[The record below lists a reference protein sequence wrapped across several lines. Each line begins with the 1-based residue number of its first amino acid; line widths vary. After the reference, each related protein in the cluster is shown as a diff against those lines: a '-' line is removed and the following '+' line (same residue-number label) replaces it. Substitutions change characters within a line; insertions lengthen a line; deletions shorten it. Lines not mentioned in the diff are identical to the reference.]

1 MVAFAELTE
10 LVSAS
15 LCGSWQEASWL
26 SWLLERLRAH
36 PGMPLCLLHCQLQ
49 SSVKVQAA
57 GETRTEEEEDGVKTG
72 VRSAPELW
80 PPLSS
85 PMLCPSLNDQPASVS
100 SHKSTVFRL
109 KLDFRSLAVV
119 IFAFGSALL

>member
-1 MVAFAELTE
+1 MVAFDDLTE

-57 GETRTEEEEDGVKTG
+57 GETRTEEEDGVKTG

-85 PMLCPSLNDQPASVS
+85 LMLCPSLNDQLASVF
-100 SHKSTVFRL
+100 SHKSTTFRL
-109 KLDFRSLAVV
+109 KLDFRSLALV